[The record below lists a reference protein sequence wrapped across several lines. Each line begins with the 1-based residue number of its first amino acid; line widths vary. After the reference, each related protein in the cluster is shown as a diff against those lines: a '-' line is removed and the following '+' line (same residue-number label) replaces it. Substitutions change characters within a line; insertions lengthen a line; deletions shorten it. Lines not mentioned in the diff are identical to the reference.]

1 MSQSLFI
8 NEHNGRFTVEP
19 AHTST
24 PLHTART
31 QEAAITRAKSH
42 HPTSTL
48 HVARVRNLSDKRN
61 PDHWRR
67 VH

>member
-8 NEHNGRFTVEP
+8 TEHNGLFTVEP

-31 QEAAITRAKSH
+31 QEAAIAWAKSN
-42 HPTSTL
+42 HPTTPL
-48 HVARVRNLSDKRN
+48 HVARVRHLSDKRN

-67 VH
+67 VY